1 MGKHLQCVRK
11 AARATFTGSAPHS
24 ATKTGKCRMRSRRA
38 FHDMS
43 LPPSTPT
50 PRSDN
55 LDGGMPGW
63 LILMGALTAIGPF
76 SIDMYLPAFPTIAQ
90 SMEVPRGDVERT
102 LAAYLIGM
110 AMAQIV
116 YGPLADRFGRK
127 LPMMVGLALYILAS
141 VACALAGNIEALTG
155 WRVIQA
161 LGGAAGVVIPRAVI
175 RDHYD
180 TQDAARAMSLLML
193 IMGLAPILA
202 PLAGGQL
209 LAFVG
214 WRSLFW
220 LMALAGAAML
230 ISVIGIMKESLPAE
244 RAIPLRWGTILGN
257 YAALLSHRSFIAHSL
272 AGGLGQAGM
281 FAYIV
286 GSPQV
291 FIELYGVPPQYYG
304 LLFGA
309 NAAALIIGSQ
319 VSARLLRRLAPPT
332 LQRRAQN
339 ALALASLAAVAFTL
353 GGLMS
358 LPLLMAC
365 LIGYMF
371 SQGFMNPNSAALA
384 LSEQGRR
391 LGAASAMLGT
401 LQLSCGALAGL
412 LISIW
417 QMQSAL
423 PLTTVL
429 AACACLSWVAGRV
442 ARHGT

>member
-1 MGKHLQCVRK
+1 MLQS
-11 AARATFTGSAPHS
+11 SAWLYSGTESDS
-24 ATKTGKCRMRSRRA
+24 AEVFRR
-38 FHDMS
+38 FFRQMP
-43 LPPSTPT
+43 PPSPPPS
-50 PRSDN
+50 PRSDT
-55 LDGGMPGW
+55 LDRSLPGW

-90 SMEVPRGDVERT
+90 NLGVTRGDVERT
-102 LAAYLIGM
+102 LAAYLIGL
-110 AMAQIV
+110 AMAQVV
-116 YGPLADRFGRK
+116 YGPLADRYGRK
-127 LPMMVGLALYILAS
+127 LPMMTGLVLYIMAS
-141 VACALAGNIEALTG
+141 LGCALAGSIETLTG

-175 RDHYD
+175 RDHYE

-209 LAFVG
+209 LTIVG

-220 LMALAGAAML
+220 LMALAAAAML
-230 ISVIGIMKESLPAE
+230 ASVVFIMKESLAPE
-244 RAIPLRWGTILGN
+244 RMVPLRWHTIFGN
-257 YAALLSHRSFIAHSL
+257 YRALLSHRAFLAHSL
-272 AGGLGQAGM
+272 SGGLGQAGM

-286 GSPQV
+286 GSPRI
-291 FIELYGVPPQYYG
+291 FIEFYGVAPQYYG

-319 VSARLLRRLAPPT
+319 ISARLLRHHQPAT

-339 ALALASLAAVAFTL
+339 ALAVASLTAVLLTVA
-353 GGLMS
+353 GLMS
-358 LPLLMAC
+358 LPVLMAC
-365 LIGYMF
+365 LVGYMF
-371 SQGFMNPNSAALA
+371 SQGFVNPNSAALA

-417 QMQSAL
+417 QTQSAL

-429 AACACLSWVAGRV
+429 ACCACLSWAAGRI
-442 ARHGT
+442 ARRRA